1 MKTEHK
7 FKVGDK
13 VKFISK
19 KSSNAKYFK
28 RGLDNLEIRSLI
40 IASNYDYRVYESD
53 KSHSWGVEESE
64 IELQEDT
71 TNLTGRYVK
80 ALVDNANCITCKVG
94 DLFLVTDDNNIN
106 TCITRL
112 SDGQSNWSL
121 SKAYLGTEWELM
133 PKDFNPNK
141 SEEPFAI
148 QLHSQEELDAIM
160 SFYKEKGYKMQG
172 SSDYYLDDF
181 VVYIKPEYKTWQ
193 TAINDDEDYPFKT
206 LSELGITVNT
216 TPQFEVNKWYKANL
230 EEGVFYLKLLKQEK
244 NKIWAS
250 EQISV
255 KTSGFAKEP
264 TLCFDNSVNYKTDRY
279 ELLTDLSEIQKY
291 LPLGHPDLIVNNN
304 SMYKVGDFVLAN
316 GSRGAGGWSSQIVQ
330 LLDLS
335 VGSNCGGLLNK
346 NSDFVAKL
354 SNGYTYTIANSNIER
369 KAKLEEIKTDLLSE
383 DELLQVAKQF
393 YPVGTKFR
401 TIYGENKIGTVKFND
416 ANYFEKHRNPLNIT
430 ITVEEYY
437 KNCPK
442 WSIYSKEKGW
452 AKIINSPI
460 QESDNFV
467 LPEKWYCKRTK
478 ENSKILNEWNNR
490 KYNTGAFC
498 EKGEGCMFSDKNYS
512 TFNLTNYGDYQEIT
526 FDQFKKYVLN
536 KSEVIKENGSGL
548 TIRPEKSI
556 NDLGVIFH
564 EDGYIIKPHPTF
576 IKETTSKKLT
586 SPKIIPIKVRNC
598 NITET
603 KSTRTRVKIIKKSII

>member
-1 MKTEHK
+1 
-7 FKVGDK
+7 
-13 VKFISK
+13 
-19 KSSNAKYFK
+19 
-28 RGLDNLEIRSLI
+28 
-40 IASNYDYRVYESD
+40 
-53 KSHSWGVEESE
+53 
-64 IELQEDT
+64 
-71 TNLTGRYVK
+71 
-80 ALVDNANCITCKVG
+80 
-94 DLFLVTDDNNIN
+94 
-106 TCITRL
+106 
-112 SDGQSNWSL
+112 
-121 SKAYLGTEWELM
+121 
-133 PKDFNPNK
+133 
-141 SEEPFAI
+141 
-148 QLHSQEELDAIM
+148 
-160 SFYKEKGYKMQG
+160 
-172 SSDYYLDDF
+172 
-181 VVYIKPEYKTWQ
+181 
-193 TAINDDEDYPFKT
+193 
-206 LSELGITVNT
+206 
-216 TPQFEVNKWYKANL
+216 
-230 EEGVFYLKLLKQEK
+230 
-244 NKIWAS
+244 
-250 EQISV
+250 
-255 KTSGFAKEP
+255 
-264 TLCFDNSVNYKTDRY
+264 
-279 ELLTDLSEIQKY
+279 
-291 LPLGHPDLIVNNN
+291 
-304 SMYKVGDFVLAN
+304 MYKVGDFVLAN
-316 GSRGAGGWSSQIVQ
+316 GKGGAGGWSSQIVQ

-401 TIYGENKIGTVKFND
+401 TIYGENKIGTVKLND

-430 ITVEEYY
+430 ITVEEYEKY
-437 KNCPK
+437 CPK
-442 WSIYSKEKGW
+442 WSIHSKAKGW

-536 KSEVIKENGSGL
+536 KSEVVK
-548 TIRPEKSI
+548 EKSWVEVSI
-556 NDLGVIFH
+556 DMMKSSENLPFIVR
-564 EDGYIIKPHPTF
+564 GYDEPVT
-576 IKETTSKKLT
+576 KKLK
-586 SPKIIPIKVRNC
+586 SKIIPIKVRNC

>member
-1 MKTEHK
+1 MKTKE
-7 FKVGDK
+7 FKKGDK
-13 VKFISK
+13 VKYTREPTEDDWKDIGEADIPFKLGDVLEVYSGSSK
-19 KSSNAKYFK
+19 SVRFENYGYF
-28 RGLDNLEIRSLI
+28 
-40 IASNYDYRVYESD
+40 YPTVCF
-53 KSHSWGVEESE
+53 
-64 IELQEDT
+64 ELQEDT
-71 TNLTGRYVK
+71 TDLTGRYVK
-80 ALVDNANCITCKVG
+80 ALVNNANCIDCKIG

-106 TCITRL
+106 THITRL
-112 SDGQSNWSL
+112 SDGQPNWNL
-121 SKAYLGTEWELM
+121 SKDYLGIEWELM

-141 SEEPFAI
+141 SEELFAI
-148 QLHSQEELDAIM
+148 QLHSQEKLDAIM

-193 TAINDDEDYPFKT
+193 TAINNNENYPFKT

-216 TPQFEVNKWYKANL
+216 KKDT
-230 EEGVFYLKLLKQEK
+230 
-244 NKIWAS
+244 
-250 EQISV
+250 
-255 KTSGFAKEP
+255 TS
-264 TLCFDNSVNYKTDRY
+264 
-279 ELLTDLSEIQKY
+279 
-291 LPLGHPDLIVNNN
+291 DLIVNNN

-335 VGSNCGGLLNK
+335 VGSKNGKLDK

-393 YPVGTKFR
+393 YPIGTKFR
-401 TIYGENKIGTVKFND
+401 TIYGDDELLTVV
-416 ANYFEKHRNPLNIT
+416 LNNHLMYYSQKPT
-430 ITVEEYY
+430 IIVSTD
-437 KNCPK
+437 KGNGDILTNGAAI
-442 WSIYSKEKGW
+442 WSKSKGW

-467 LPEKWYCKRTK
+467 LPEKWCITTTEESNDIICDWYV
-478 ENSKILNEWNNR
+478 
-490 KYNTGAFC
+490 KYNNSRYLDRTIGNHFC
-498 EKGEGCMFSDKNYS
+498 MNGKFLSGWMNSAPEKKEGH
-512 TFNLTNYGDYQEIT
+512 TEIT

-536 KSEVIKENGSGL
+536 KSEVVKENGSGL
-548 TIRPEKSI
+548 TMRPEKSI
-556 NDLGVIFH
+556 NDLGVIFDK
-564 EDGYIIKPHPTF
+564 DGYTIEPHPAF
-576 IKETTSKKLT
+576 IKENVSKKLT